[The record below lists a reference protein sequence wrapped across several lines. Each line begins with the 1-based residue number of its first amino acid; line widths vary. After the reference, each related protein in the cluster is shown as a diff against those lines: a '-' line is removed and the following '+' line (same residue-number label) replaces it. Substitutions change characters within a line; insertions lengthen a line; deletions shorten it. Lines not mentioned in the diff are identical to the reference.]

1 MPQSYDEVVLAE
13 LLLNI
18 ASEMPRARWYT
29 TLCRDFESMLDR
41 RATEASAVEA
51 ELKELEGSIESAWES
66 YYESPI
72 APEERTAETMVGHR
86 LLVEGLAGWMEAIKL
101 CRTGAP
107 REEAWAAAERANR
120 LLVVVQYQAR
130 RLRGIVAR
138 RPK

>member
-1 MPQSYDEVVLAE
+1 MVLAE

-41 RATEASAVEA
+41 RTSEAADVAA
-51 ELKELEGSIESAWES
+51 ELQELESSIEGAWEA

-101 CRTGAP
+101 CRAGAP
-107 REEAWAAAERANR
+107 REEAWAVAERANR
-120 LLVVVQYQAR
+120 LLVVVQYQAK
-130 RLRGIVAR
+130 RLRGIVSR
-138 RPK
+138 RAK